1 MSKSLTDKT
10 ISGLNWSFI
19 STNALAV
26 INIVVGIILARL
38 LQPQDFGLLGMTYIF
53 IGLAELFV
61 TMGMGS
67 AVQRVKNLSQ
77 EHIRVATTLTIISSG
92 IIYIILWILAPY
104 IGAFYK
110 EERIISIIRVLSLI
124 FLIQGIITVSYGII
138 RRELDFKYILRID
151 LGSNI
156 IGYGLTSTVL
166 AVLGFGV
173 WSLVYG
179 RIVTAIVAA
188 IIIMKKVPVNLKPL
202 LKLNEVKDLAG
213 FGGGIS
219 LSNFLFYASS
229 NIDLLIIGKFL
240 NSHMLGLYSRALNLM
255 KESLTKITGGIY
267 NVLFPAFA
275 AVQDDPEKLRI
286 AYFRTIQ
293 TVTYFVYPILISMIV
308 TAEIVIK
315 GLFGTK
321 WAGAVT
327 SFQLLGIA
335 GLLRVTLQYSGALAH
350 ATGRVYV
357 EATQQLVY
365 LVVLGICSYYAVQFG
380 IEGVAVSIII
390 ANIWLFV
397 AQSWLS
403 IRILNSTWTE
413 FFKAMIPAFVNM
425 ILIMNLNIILFLALE
440 KFLLV
445 LKYEILLLIVLLS
458 NVFFFIACIVFV
470 PSFLKGD
477 TFDWLIE
484 KYRRY
489 IPLHFLKFYLRF
501 NNR

>member
-19 STNALAV
+19 GTNSLAI
-26 INIVVGIILARL
+26 INIVVGIVLARIL
-38 LQPQDFGLLGMTYIF
+38 LPQDFGLLGMTYIF

-67 AVQRVKNLSQ
+67 AVQRVKNLSE
-77 EHIRVATTLTIISSG
+77 EHIRVATTLTIISSVV
-92 IIYIILWILAPY
+92 IYILLWVLAPY
-104 IGAFYK
+104 ISAFYK
-110 EERIISIIRVLSLI
+110 EARIISIIRVLSSI
-124 FLIQGIITVSYGII
+124 FLIQGVITVSYGII
-138 RRELDFKYILRID
+138 RRELDFKYILKID
-151 LGSNI
+151 LSSNI
-156 IGYGLTSTVL
+156 VGYGLTSTIL
-166 AVLGFGV
+166 ALLGFGV

-188 IIIMKKVPVNLKPL
+188 AIIMIKVPVNLKPL
-202 LKLNEVKDLAG
+202 LTKDEVKDLAG

-240 NSHMLGLYSRALNLM
+240 NSHMLGLYTRALNLM

-275 AVQDDPEKLRI
+275 AVQDNPAKLRT
-286 AYFRTIQ
+286 AYYRTIQ

-308 TAEIVIK
+308 TAEFVIK
-315 GLFGTK
+315 GLFGAK
-321 WAGAVT
+321 WGGAVT

-350 ATGRVYV
+350 ATGKVYV
-357 EATQQLVY
+357 EAMQQLIY
-365 LVVLGICSYYAVQFG
+365 FLLLGACSFYAVRFG
-380 IEGVAVSIII
+380 IEGVAASIII
-390 ANIWLFV
+390 ANLWLFV

-403 IRILNSTWTE
+403 LKILNSTWLE
-413 FFKAMIPAFVNM
+413 FFKAMIPGFVNM
-425 ILIMNLNIILFLALE
+425 FLMMILNIILFLTVE
-440 KFLLV
+440 RFLFN
-445 LKYEILLLIVLLS
+445 LKYEVLLLITVIA
-458 NVFFFIACIVFV
+458 NAFFFMACIVFV
-470 PSFLKGD
+470 PSFFKGD

-489 IPLHFLKFYLRF
+489 IPSFFLKFYLQH
-501 NNR
+501 NS